1 MITLFDKLLLLF
13 ILLVF
18 LVWGVLHSNKINS
31 SSNDKGK
38 ERYFNFF
45 GYIITVSKIKFD
57 D

>member
-18 LVWGVLHSNKINS
+18 LVVGVLKSNKFNS
-31 SSNDKGK
+31 SSNDNGK

-45 GYIITVSKIKFD
+45 GYIITVTKIKVD